1 MRLILVIILGVIA
14 LSIIASLVGPLIVLG
29 IGAVLAYYAYKN
41 LVKPN
46 NGALSIIWW
55 VVVGVIGVK
64 MFIGALP
71 GFVHIAAL
79 ATLAYF
85 AFKHSNRSSQSN
97 VKADPSGSSTFSD
110 YQNFEAEWRDITN
123 G

>member
-1 MRLILVIILGVIA
+1 MRLILIIILGIIA
-14 LSIIASLVGPLIVLG
+14 LSIAASLIGPLIALG

-55 VVVGVIGVK
+55 VIVGVIGVK
-64 MFIGALP
+64 VFIGALP
-71 GFVHIAAL
+71 GFVYIAAIAAL
-79 ATLAYF
+79 IYF
-85 AFKHSNRSSQSN
+85 AFKQSNRSSQAT
-97 VKADPSGSSTFSD
+97 VKADPNGSSAFSE